1 MAPRGPRSFRWFQRC
16 TAPDPR
22 TVTTASGLL
31 GSPQPDA
38 AEGVPA
44 KPAAACS
51 GEHQTRT
58 ARLGMLVEMRGSSAL
73 GDAGNA
79 TVRTP
84 SALLGALDQQPVCPR
99 LRECTAFTVYP
110 A

>member
-1 MAPRGPRSFRWFQRC
+1 MVAPRGTRSFRWFQQC

-31 GSPQPDA
+31 DSPQLDA
-38 AEGVPA
+38 AEVVPA
-44 KPAAACS
+44 KPAASCS

-73 GDAGNA
+73 SAGNA

-84 SALLGALDQQPVCPR
+84 AALLGGFDQQPVCPR
-99 LRECTAFTVYP
+99 LGERTAFTVYP